1 MVDWAWWQWVL
12 FVWGVSS
19 VGGLVGFFTCAML
32 TVAKQADA
40 HIEIIAAQEQAKAAA
55 TDASEVPPPP
65 PPYSYDERQPAS

>member
-1 MVDWAWWQWVL
+1 MVVWAWWQWAL

-19 VGGLVGFFTCAML
+19 VGALIGFFLCAML

-40 HIEIIAAQEQAKAAA
+40 HIELLERERQTKAAA
-55 TDASEVPPPP
+55 RDVPPPP